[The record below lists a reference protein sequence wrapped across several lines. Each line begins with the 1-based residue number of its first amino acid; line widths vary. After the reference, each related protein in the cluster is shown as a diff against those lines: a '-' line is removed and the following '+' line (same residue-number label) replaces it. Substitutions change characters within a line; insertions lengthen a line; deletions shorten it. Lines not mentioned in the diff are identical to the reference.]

1 MLLFL
6 SKDTATSSSFFVLY
20 NPLHLFTQFCFNKIL
35 LNRIGAYGLLLFFLH
50 QYQYWVSH
58 NIVKISVN
66 FITQIQ
72 LAPCVCVFVFPVSQ
86 ATFDQSS
93 SFSQWEM
100 LHTKNAKYTV
110 TSHQDFWCEC
120 EKETEQ
126 TNERRRRRKK
136 KKKNTHQRPI
146 KMQWNHKNCTHYY
159 QRKQRV
165 MSYFSLAIFSYRK

>member
-72 LAPCVCVFVFPVSQ
+72 LAPCVCLFVFPVSQ

-110 TSHQDFWCEC
+110 THLIKTFDASVR
-120 EKETEQ
+120 KKSNKR
-126 TNERRRRRKK
+126 TNAEEEGRRRKK
-136 KKKNTHQRPI
+136 IHIKGLWKCNEIIKIALTTTSGNRELCPI
-146 KMQWNHKNCTHYY
+146 
-159 QRKQRV
+159 
-165 MSYFSLAIFSYRK
+165 SL